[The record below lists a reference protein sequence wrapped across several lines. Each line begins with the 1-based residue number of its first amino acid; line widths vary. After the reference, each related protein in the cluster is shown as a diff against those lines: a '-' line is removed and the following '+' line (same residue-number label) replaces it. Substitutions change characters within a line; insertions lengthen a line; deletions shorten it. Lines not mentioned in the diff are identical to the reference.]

1 MDRGNGLKR
10 SAHFVNF
17 TQDGTESRREC
28 VALFGEQRVPGLR
41 TLETSLVF
49 VSAIRVGNIASRGP
63 VPDMMTAVCADSTR
77 EESN

>member
-41 TLETSLVF
+41 TLETSFGVRECHPRWKYCL
-49 VSAIRVGNIASRGP
+49 AWACAGHDDGG
-63 VPDMMTAVCADSTR
+63 VC
-77 EESN
+77 